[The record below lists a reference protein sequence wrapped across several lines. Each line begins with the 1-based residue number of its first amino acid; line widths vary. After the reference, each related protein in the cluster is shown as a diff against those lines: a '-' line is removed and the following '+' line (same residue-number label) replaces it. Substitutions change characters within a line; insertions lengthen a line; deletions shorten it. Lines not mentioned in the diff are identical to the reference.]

1 MANESRTPPD
11 VNAALPDTAGSMA
24 DSPPPQ
30 GVLTVNN
37 DGVAS
42 AKKQGKAGG
51 TGIKGRSAAQRKPEK
66 KLPASQKKAATKKTA
81 AKKAGAGGRFKPI
94 AAAKDS
100 WKAATKR
107 ASGSKPR
114 ASQKKTPPKTPK
126 KMAGARKA
134 GAAAKKTGAKRAT
147 RR

>member
-11 VNAALPDTAGSMA
+11 MNAALPDTGPVAE
-24 DSPPPQ
+24 SPPPQ

-51 TGIKGRSAAQRKPEK
+51 TGPKGRSAAKRKPEK
-66 KLPASQKKAATKKTA
+66 KLPASQQKAATKKTA
-81 AKKAGAGGRFKPI
+81 AKKAGAGGRFKPTT
-94 AAAKDS
+94 AAKGS
-100 WKAATKR
+100 WKTASKR
-107 ASGSKPR
+107 TAGSKPT
-114 ASQKKTPPKTPK
+114 AAQKKTPPKK
-126 KMAGARKA
+126 SAGARKA
-134 GAAAKKTGAKRAT
+134 APAAKKAGAKRAA

>member
-11 VNAALPDTAGSMA
+11 VNAALPDTGPVA
-24 DSPPPQ
+24 DAPPPQ
-30 GVLTVNN
+30 GVLSVND

-51 TGIKGRSAAQRKPEK
+51 TGPKGRSAAKRKPEK
-66 KLPASQKKAATKKTA
+66 KLPAGQKKAATKKTA
-81 AKKAGAGGRFKPI
+81 AKKAGAKGQFKST

-100 WKAATKR
+100 WKTASKR
-107 ASGSKPR
+107 TAGSKPK
-114 ASQKKTPPKTPK
+114 ASQKKTPIKKT
-126 KMAGARKA
+126 AGARKA
-134 GAAAKKTGAKRAT
+134 APAAKKTGARKAA